1 MQPDSGYF
9 QVTFPGSGEDL
20 ERIRVPEGRLTV
32 TPAMEAQLNER
43 QRLVLAEVAHT
54 DSVSSGWLVK
64 VLGVTYDTANRDLK
78 GLAEMGMLVR
88 VGLGRAAK
96 YVLRDSD
103 DREEIF

>member
-1 MQPDSGYF
+1 MC
-9 QVTFPGSGEDL
+9 
-20 ERIRVPEGRLTV
+20 IRDR
-32 TPAMEAQLNER
+32 
-43 QRLVLAEVAHT
+43 
-54 DSVSSGWLVK
+54 
-64 VLGVTYDTANRDLK
+64 TYDTANRDLK